1 MAGGLLAL
9 LSYGGSGER
18 RTFTI
23 AKVVLSKR
31 EKERAIR
38 AGARLFPFSETA
50 KGGEEGNNFL
60 VWKICAKNSF

>member
-18 RTFTI
+18 GTFTI

-38 AGARLFPFSETA
+38 AGAKLFPFSETA
-50 KGGEEGNNFL
+50 KGGEKGTTSLFGKY
-60 VWKICAKNSF
+60 VQKNRF